1 MMQAVGKY
9 LKNQGYTNV
18 FIDNH
23 PEAMDSFIALYC
35 WGNEPAPLHD
45 GTSTR
50 LIQVRVRRP
59 TAKYAEAMRVCTEIV
74 TLLDSGDNERLIPL
88 DHPGAVIGR
97 IRRLPIVLE
106 RQEKN
111 VTVYAE
117 IALWGKL

>member
-1 MMQAVGKY
+1 MMKALGEY
-9 LKNQGYTNV
+9 LLSQGYKDV

-23 PEAMDSFIALYC
+23 PEAKDSFIALYC
-35 WGNEPAPLHD
+35 WENLPASMHD
-45 GTSTR
+45 GTGTR

-59 TAKYAEAMRVCTEIV
+59 TTKYAEAMRVCEQIA
-74 TLLDSGDNERLIPL
+74 TLLDSGENERRIPL
-88 DHPGAVIGR
+88 NHPGAVIGR

-117 IALWGKL
+117 IALWGRL